1 MSEFPN
7 RATLEAAI
15 VRVAFYYCQMKDLT
29 ETVIDLTGNPQ
40 PALHALRA
48 RNHLYEEL
56 SRLTQLLSNTP
67 PDAPRSMPSTVR
79 SDVANT

>member
-15 VRVAFYYCQMKDLT
+15 VRVAFYYCQMRELSEKIYSGVF
-29 ETVIDLTGNPQ
+29 EIAQANQ
-40 PALHALRA
+40 ALSTRD
-48 RNHLYEEL
+48 HLYEEL

-67 PDAPRSMPSTVR
+67 PDAPRSMPSTIR
-79 SDVANT
+79 RDPSNT